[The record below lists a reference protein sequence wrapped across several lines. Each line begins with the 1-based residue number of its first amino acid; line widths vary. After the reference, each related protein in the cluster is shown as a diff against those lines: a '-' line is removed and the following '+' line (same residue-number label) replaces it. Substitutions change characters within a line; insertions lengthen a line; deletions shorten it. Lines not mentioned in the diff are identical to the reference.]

1 MADVAAIIL
10 AAGRSTRMAGDKPK
24 VLHEV
29 CGRPMLACVLDAC
42 TAAGVG
48 RIVVVVGYGK
58 DAVIEAFAD
67 RSAITWVEQREQKG
81 TGHAALVCEET
92 LSEFEGQTL
101 VIAGDM
107 PLVKSETLSQ
117 LLADH
122 ASSGNAVTLA
132 TSVFDEPG
140 SYGRIIRDETGRF
153 TGIVEESDC
162 TDLQREVHEV
172 NISYY
177 CFDNRRMFEALNAIT
192 PDNAQGEYYITDA
205 VRVML
210 DRGYGAGA
218 NAMVA
223 PADAMGV
230 NSLADLTVV
239 NELMAKRVDKDRQV
253 THGIQP

>member
-1 MADVAAIIL
+1 
-10 AAGRSTRMAGDKPK
+10 MAGDKPK

-58 DAVIEAFAD
+58 DAVIEAFSD
-67 RSAITWVEQREQKG
+67 RSEITWVEQREQKG

-92 LSEFEGQTL
+92 LGEFDGQTL

-107 PLVKSETLSQ
+107 PLVRSETLSE

-122 ASSGNAVTLA
+122 ASSGDAVTLA
-132 TSVFDEPG
+132 TSVFEDPG
-140 SYGRIIRDETGRF
+140 SYGRIIRDEAGRF

-162 TDLQREVHEV
+162 SDLQREVREV

-177 CFDNRRMFEALNAIT
+177 CFDNRRMFEALHAIT
-192 PDNAQGEYYITDA
+192 TDNARGEYYITDA

-210 DRGYGAGA
+210 DRGYGASA
-218 NAMVA
+218 KATVS
-223 PADAMGV
+223 PADARGV
-230 NSLADLTVV
+230 NSLADLGIV
-239 NELMAKRVDKDRQV
+239 NELMAKRVEKDRQLS
-253 THGIQP
+253 HGIQP